1 MLFEVTGMFKPRVL
15 LSLALVLLGAF
26 AYHTFTNITRADI
39 FAYHRLEREAVGA
52 SFASAGDVVAISPDG
67 TRMEAICLF
76 DLDAEVR
83 REAGL
88 DSIYVNDLGR
98 QLPTFPKL
106 MNAINFLTPSEGDG
120 RPDETSFAGKYSE
133 LSSASAVAPAM
144 TRDCECEMARRMNR
158 REKVCTTIAA
168 LSEARDGRALAIR
181 FATYANF
188 VTDARFEECGLEKSP
203 AALALDGATCSAE
216 ADIPWD
222 VKLRA
227 MLRLIEQHPRKVRAG
242 EDEARTA
249 SAE

>member
-1 MLFEVTGMFKPRVL
+1 MFRPKVL
-15 LSLALVLLGAF
+15 LTLAAALLGAF

-76 DLDAEVR
+76 DLDPRVR
-83 REAGL
+83 REAAL

-106 MNAINFLTPSEGDG
+106 MNALSFTTAEAEAA
-120 RPDETSFAGKYSE
+120 RPDEIAFTGRYSE
-133 LSSASAVAPAM
+133 LSSAADVAPAM
-144 TRDCECEMARRMNR
+144 TRTCECEMARRMNR

-168 LSEARDGRALAIR
+168 LSEASDGRALAIR
-181 FATYANF
+181 FAAYTNF
-188 VTDARFEECGLEKSP
+188 VPEAVFVACGLERSP
-203 AALALDGATCSAE
+203 AAAALDGRTCGGSEAE
-216 ADIPWD
+216 IPWD

-227 MLRLIEQHPRKVRAG
+227 LLRLIEQHPRA
-242 EDEARTA
+242 ERTA
-249 SAE
+249 AVQPVAD